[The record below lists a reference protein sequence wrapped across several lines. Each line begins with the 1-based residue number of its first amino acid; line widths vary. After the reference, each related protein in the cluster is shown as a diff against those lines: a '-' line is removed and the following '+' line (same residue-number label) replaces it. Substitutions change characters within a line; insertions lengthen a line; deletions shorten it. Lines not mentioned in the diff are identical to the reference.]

1 MKILLCDKDLSVL
14 KLLEKILYNAGHEVM
29 LAQDGLTAV
38 ELIKSEHLDFFIS
51 EIQVP
56 FISGLELVAFA
67 KQKDPKTS
75 TIILSQ
81 VNAENYIQQA
91 FKIGADDY
99 ITKPFNPD
107 MMLTR
112 IKKVLIHKA

>member
-1 MKILLCDKDLSVL
+1 MKILLCDNNPGVL
-14 KLLEKILYNAGHEVM
+14 KLLERILYNAGHEVI
-29 LAQDGLTAV
+29 LAQDGLEAA
-38 ELIKSEHLDFFIS
+38 EIIKNEQLDFLIS

-67 KQKDPKTS
+67 KQKSSKIS

-81 VNAENYIQQA
+81 VNAESYIQQA

-99 ITKPFNPD
+99 VTKPFNPEL
-107 MMLTR
+107 MLIR